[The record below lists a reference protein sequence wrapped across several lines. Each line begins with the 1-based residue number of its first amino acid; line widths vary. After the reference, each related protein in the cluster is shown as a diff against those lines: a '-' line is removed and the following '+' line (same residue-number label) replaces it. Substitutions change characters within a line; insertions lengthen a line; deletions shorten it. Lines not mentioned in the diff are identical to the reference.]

1 MRRIKYTITY
11 LAGLLVLSLS
21 ISLVFAAFVFNQVSD
36 ITGEFGKITIE
47 EKNFYDYSYD
57 KTSSDKD
64 VAKLRKDTVAI
75 IDGIILSAD
84 EVYTAAPVN
93 QIFINGV
100 TYYKK
105 DGNNYVA
112 LVETTES
119 TPGDYN
125 VGELI
130 STYTAGTVYI
140 STKTYTGISSISKV
154 QYYDS
159 TNSRFENIS
168 KTISN
173 NVISFTVG
181 GVSVTITC
189 TIDTAGGYI
198 SAAAITASND
208 KNYRVQLDVDGLG
221 MLVLDTDI
229 TGTLTTGYSVLSD
242 EAAITCSA
250 SEDKYYTSEEK
261 EAHAVHPY
269 LSQIGLHFKFKSEI
283 AVYVRIRI
291 RDAWEKIKEYP
302 TSSRESYTIKDQ
314 VAGQSPFKV
323 NDSAW
328 YYDADTNCVYLKQMY
343 VPEYN
348 AQGQLISQEYTFNVN
363 EAYFYQ
369 VASTTAYTEYVNVEV
384 SFTIDIV
391 QANRAKTLWK
401 LDPSQ
406 IGNE

>member
-1 MRRIKYTITY
+1 MRRIKYTIIY
-11 LAGLLVLSLS
+11 IAGLLVLSLS

-47 EKNFYDYSYD
+47 EKNFFDYSYD
-57 KTSSDKD
+57 KTSADKD

-75 IDGIILSAD
+75 IDGIILSAN
-84 EVYTAAPVN
+84 ESYTSVSGS
-93 QIFINGV
+93 QIFMNGI

-105 DGNNYVA
+105 VGNNYES
-112 LVETTES
+112 LIETTES
-119 TPGDYN
+119 VEGDYN
-125 VGELI
+125 VGELV
-130 STYTAGTVYI
+130 STYAGTVYI
-140 STKTYTGISSISKV
+140 QTKTYTGISSISKV

-168 KTISN
+168 KTINGS
-173 NVISFTVG
+173 VITFTVG

-189 TIDTAGGYI
+189 TIEADGGYI
-198 SAAAITASND
+198 STATITASND

-229 TGTLTTGYSVLSD
+229 TNTLSTGYSVLSD
-242 EAAITCSA
+242 DAAITCSA
-250 SEDKYYTSEEK
+250 SEDKYYTAEEK

-314 VAGQSPFKV
+314 VSGQSPFTV